1 MVNKVGLIFLLK
13 NAWKMQI
20 QFQAFDAWSI
30 LQNRSFHEYM
40 EYFKDFLNFLDM
52 SAGYLEMSL
61 IFWLNLVSSARF
73 S

>member
-30 LQNRSFHEYM
+30 LQNRSFYEYM
-40 EYFKDFLNFLDM
+40 EYFKGN
-52 SAGYLEMSL
+52 
-61 IFWLNLVSSARF
+61 
-73 S
+73 

>member
-1 MVNKVGLIFLLK
+1 MVNKGGLIFLLK

-40 EYFKDFLNFLDM
+40 EYFKGN
-52 SAGYLEMSL
+52 
-61 IFWLNLVSSARF
+61 
-73 S
+73 

>member
-1 MVNKVGLIFLLK
+1 MVNKGGLIFLLK

-20 QFQAFDAWSI
+20 QFQAFDARSI

-52 SAGYLEMSL
+52 SAGY
-61 IFWLNLVSSARF
+61 FTAKKHAFTVNFPKW
-73 S
+73 